1 MKKVKKPKSKNKK
14 RADLMNQ
21 DRFQKEKQDKQMS
34 AAITLGVTV
43 ALLFAFMFWVGL
55 SGMVPPPDEPQW
67 KTVGRIDFGT
77 DALGALKVN
86 NFQDPSPRPSDKP
99 KSNPKPKKT
108 ETKPKSEVSDPA
120 PKQNKSET
128 QSDNTVV
135 ESKTETQPKETTTN
149 NPKPK
154 TENATTD
161 ETSDPNK
168 SDNKPDSNPKS
179 DGGSNQG
186 DTDKTGNKGNPKSK
200 VLDINGAFQFG
211 DGIGGEGGRAPL
223 KLPLEDY
230 NIQKEG
236 RITFDFIISPSGD
249 VVFVKARSNTQPA
262 LAEIGKK
269 NIKKWKFQEV
279 DPGRGRLKTSVTITF
294 RLR

>member
-1 MKKVKKPKSKNKK
+1 MKKAKKVQNAFKE
-14 RADLMNQ
+14 MNQ
-21 DRFQKEKQDKQMS
+21 NRVKKEKQDKQMS
-34 AAITLGVTV
+34 AAITLGISV

-55 SGMVPPPDEPQW
+55 TGMVPPPDEPQW

-86 NFQDPSPRPSDKP
+86 NFQDPSPTPSDKP
-99 KSNPKPKKT
+99 KSDPKPEKAETNPKPI
-108 ETKPKSEVSDPA
+108 VSDPP
-120 PKQNKSET
+120 PKQDKSTTE
-128 QSDNTVV
+128 SDNTVV
-135 ESKTETQPKETTTN
+135 ESEKPTPQNPQPKTD
-149 NPKPK
+149 PKPK
-154 TENATTD
+154 TDKATST

-168 SDNKPDSNPKS
+168 SDNKSNSNPKN

-186 DTDKTGNKGNPKSK
+186 DTDQTGNKGNPKSK

-223 KLPLEDY
+223 ALPLEDY

-236 RITFDFIISPSGD
+236 RITFDFIISPTGE
-249 VVFVKARSNTQPA
+249 VVYVKARSNTQPE
-262 LAEIGKK
+262 LAEIGKN

-279 DPGRGRLKTSVTITF
+279 DPGQGRLKTSVTITF

>member
-1 MKKVKKPKSKNKK
+1 MKKVKNVQKGFD
-14 RADLMNQ
+14 AMNQ
-21 DRFQKEKQDKQMS
+21 NREQKEKQDKQMS
-34 AAITLGVTV
+34 AAITLGISV

-55 SGMVPPPDEPQW
+55 TGMVPPPDEPQW

-86 NFQDPSPRPSDKP
+86 NFQDPSPKPADKP

-108 ETKPKSEVSDPA
+108 ETNPKPQVSDPA
-120 PKQNKSET
+120 PKQNKSTTE
-128 QSDNTVV
+128 SDQTVV
-135 ESKTETQPKETTTN
+135 ESTNPTPPNPTPTN

-154 TENATTD
+154 TEDATTD
-161 ETSDPNK
+161 QTADPNK
-168 SDNKPDSNPKS
+168 SDTKPNDNPKS
-179 DGGSNQG
+179 DGGSNHG

-223 KLPLEDY
+223 SLPLEDY

-236 RITFDFIISPSGD
+236 RITFDFIISTNGE
-249 VVFVKARSNTQPA
+249 VVYVKARSNTQPE
-262 LAEIGKK
+262 LAELGKK
-269 NIKKWKFQEV
+269 NIKKWKFEEV